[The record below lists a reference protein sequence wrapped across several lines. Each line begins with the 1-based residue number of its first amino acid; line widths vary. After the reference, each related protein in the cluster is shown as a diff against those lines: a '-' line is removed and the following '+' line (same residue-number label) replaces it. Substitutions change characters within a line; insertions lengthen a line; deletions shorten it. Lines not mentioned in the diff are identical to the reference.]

1 MVGAIFFF
9 FPFCFFFLFLVF
21 FVKKKIPFETLLRKK
36 EDAALGAKGM
46 GQKARRY
53 GSPQPLMESLVQRVN
68 DRLDLILFI
77 YTHTHTVYMCVWC
90 VCIYILPS
98 LFFSVCV
105 ESLGSSNSAD
115 RFLMANWALR

>member
-1 MVGAIFFF
+1 LN
-9 FPFCFFFLFLVF
+9 LFG
-21 FVKKKIPFETLLRKK
+21 EK

-77 YTHTHTVYMCVWC
+77 YIYIYHIDVC
-90 VCIYILPS
+90 VCVVYIS
-98 LFFSVCV
+98 TFSFF
-105 ESLGSSNSAD
+105 
-115 RFLMANWALR
+115 

>member
-1 MVGAIFFF
+1 LNLSG
-9 FPFCFFFLFLVF
+9 
-21 FVKKKIPFETLLRKK
+21 EK

-77 YTHTHTVYMCVWC
+77 YIYSIYHIDVCVCVWC
-90 VCIYILPS
+90 IYLPS
-98 LFFSVCV
+98 LSFEVFRGLPFS
-105 ESLGSSNSAD
+105 SFWPPTPQID
-115 RFLMANWALR
+115 F

>member
-1 MVGAIFFF
+1 M
-9 FPFCFFFLFLVF
+9 FCFFPLFFLVFLSLFLFLL
-21 FVKKKIPFETLLRKK
+21 KKHLKLSGEK

-77 YTHTHTVYMCVWC
+77 LF
-90 VCIYILPS
+90 IYIYIYHTI
-98 LFFSVCV
+98 
-105 ESLGSSNSAD
+105 
-115 RFLMANWALR
+115 

>member
-1 MVGAIFFF
+1 
-9 FPFCFFFLFLVF
+9 LFLL
-21 FVKKKIPFETLLRKK
+21 KKHLKLSGEK

-77 YTHTHTVYMCVWC
+77 YIFIYIYIPYYIDVC
-90 VCIYILPS
+90 VCVCGVYISIYLS
-98 LFFSVCV
+98 TFSFFWG
-105 ESLGSSNSAD
+105 L
-115 RFLMANWALR
+115 